1 MTTNIYKYLIMKF
14 SVILPV
20 YKVEN
25 FLRPCVDSILNQT
38 YKDFE
43 IILVDDGSPDLCP
56 RICDEY
62 ASKDS
67 RVKVIHKTNGG
78 QADARN
84 VGLEAALG
92 DYICYIDSDDY
103 LADKNVLQLLAEKT
117 KGNPD
122 IVHYKFKEWF
132 ESDGHIEDCRF
143 DYKVPTEG
151 RSVADI
157 YCDLIEKDAYYNSA
171 WSKIIR
177 RNLLTDNNIRFEK
190 GIVGEDN
197 EWYYHVVMVAKS
209 LVLVDEPLYVYR
221 RRRGS
226 TTTTAARKNLL
237 DQLHV
242 LEKWENLLK
251 KIPND
256 KRACVVWG
264 SLAKQYCSA
273 LIIYAQVQNVR
284 DLLPEIIRK
293 SYLLQYSNNRRV
305 VIFRKAIKLIGIRG
319 LIYGLK
325 LVQKF
330 R

>member
-1 MTTNIYKYLIMKF
+1 MKF

-20 YKVEN
+20 YKVEK
-25 FLRPCVDSILNQT
+25 FLCPCIDSILNQS

-43 IILVDDGSPDLCP
+43 VILVDDGSPDSCP
-56 RICDEY
+56 QICDDY

-67 RVKVIHKTNGG
+67 RIKVIHKPNGG

-84 VGLEAALG
+84 VGLEAASG
-92 DYICYIDSDDY
+92 DYICYVDSDDY
-103 LADKNVLQLLAEKT
+103 LADNTVLQLLAEKT

-132 ESDGHIEDCRF
+132 ESDGHVADCRF
-143 DYKVPTEG
+143 DYKVPTED
-151 RSVADI
+151 RSVAEI
-157 YCDLIEKDAYYNSA
+157 YSDLINKDAYYNSA

-177 RNLLTDNNIRFEK
+177 RNILMDNNIRFEK

-209 LVLVDEPLYVYR
+209 LVLVDETLYVYR
-221 RRRGS
+221 RRQGS
-226 TTTTAARKNLL
+226 TTTTATRKNLL

-242 LEKWENLLK
+242 LEKWEKILK
-251 KIPND
+251 QIPND
-256 KRACVVWG
+256 NRAHVVWG

-273 LIIYAQVQNVR
+273 LIIYAQLQNVN
-284 DLLPEIIRK
+284 DLLPKIVQK
-293 SYLLQYSNNRRV
+293 KYLLQYSKNKRV
-305 VIFRKAIKLIGIRG
+305 TIFHKAIKFIGVQG
-319 LIYGLK
+319 LICCLK
-325 LVQKF
+325 LVQKI